1 MSAWI
6 PPAVL
11 ADLLRLGGLATLGV
25 AAANWPAAK
34 VLRYGENLA
43 EAPTFFREVVYAH
56 MGWVV
61 ASLVLFGTTDLFF
74 AEALAGGH
82 PLGTYLSAWL
92 ALLWGVR
99 FVLQVWVYDPA
110 LRRAHPIADRCFVV
124 LFASLALVHLAAVV
138 RPAS

>member
-1 MSAWI
+1 MGTWI

-25 AAANWPAAK
+25 AAANLPAAK
-34 VLRYGENLA
+34 VLRYGTNLA
-43 EAPTFFREVVYAH
+43 AAPLFFRQVVYAH
-56 MGWVV
+56 LGWVV
-61 ASLVLFGTTDLFF
+61 ASLVLFGTTDLLF

-99 FVLQVWVYDPA
+99 FVLQVGVYDPA

-124 LFASLALVHLAAVV
+124 LFALLALVHLAAV
-138 RPAS
+138 ALATS